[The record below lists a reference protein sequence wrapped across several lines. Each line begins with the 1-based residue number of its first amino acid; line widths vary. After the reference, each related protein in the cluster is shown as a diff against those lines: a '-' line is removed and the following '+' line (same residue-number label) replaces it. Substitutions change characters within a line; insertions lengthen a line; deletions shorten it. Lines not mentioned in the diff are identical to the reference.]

1 MKVWILYGGDV
12 ESNADLAHEVRRFK
26 AEAERL
32 NIDLKVYNPADFD
45 LIVDEQV
52 RDTILIKGK
61 PVQLPDV
68 VYPYFCD
75 HDYSYFGLSIV
86 RQLERMGCLV
96 YNTAET
102 IEMVRDKLHT
112 HQVLAE
118 KGIASPPTML
128 AKFPIDEDMVSMI
141 DKTLGFPVVVKTLKG
156 ALGVGVFL
164 IDSPKAFKD
173 QMDLIGQTSPDIQLI
188 FQQFVEAS
196 KGRDLRIFVVDG
208 EMVASMERR
217 AKEGDFKANY
227 SSGGTVHAFEADQKA
242 VDLAVKTAK
251 ALNIRI
257 GGIDLL
263 FLKDGGYT
271 ICEANTFPGFK
282 GLEKASGINVPEKIF
297 KSMERRLGDFKKDR
311 QKQGLPAPSS
321 HAATNVVPFAPVKQK
336 FAQMWECA
344 RVQAKKW
351 LNFKKAA

>member
-1 MKVWILYGGDV
+1 MEVWILYGDDI

-26 AEAERL
+26 EEAARL
-32 NIDLKVYNPADFD
+32 DISLKVYNPATFD
-45 LIVDEQV
+45 LIVDENT
-52 RDTILIKGK
+52 RDSVLINGK
-61 PVQLPDV
+61 AVPLPDV
-68 VYPYFCD
+68 VYPYFNHHD
-75 HDYSYFGLSIV
+75 HSYFSLAIV

-96 YNTAET
+96 YNKAET

-118 KGIASPPTML
+118 KGITSPKTML
-128 AKFPIDEDMVSMI
+128 AKFPVDDDMVDMI
-141 DKTLGFPVVVKTLKG
+141 ERTLGFPFVVKTLKG

-173 QMDLIGQTSPDIQLI
+173 QMDLIGQTAPDIQLI

-196 KGRDLRIFVVDG
+196 KGRDLRLFVVDG
-208 EMVASMERR
+208 ELVASMERR

-227 SSGGTVHAFEADQKA
+227 SAGGSVHEFKADKQA
-242 VDLAVKTAK
+242 IDLAVATAK
-251 ALNIRI
+251 ALDIQI

-282 GLEKASGINVPEKIF
+282 GLEKASGVNVPEKIF
-297 KSMERRLGDFKKDR
+297 KSMERNLALHRKEKK
-311 QKQGLPAPSS
+311 
-321 HAATNVVPFAPVKQK
+321 VVPFKAVQNNQWSQSKEIFMK
-336 FAQMWECA
+336 IFD
-344 RVQAKKW
+344 QAKK
-351 LNFKKAA
+351 LISRDKMVA

>member
-1 MKVWILYGGDV
+1 MKVWILFGGDV
-12 ESNADLAHEVRRFK
+12 ESNTDLAHEVRRFK
-26 AEAERL
+26 AEAESL
-32 NIDLKVYNPADFD
+32 NIELKVYNPADFD

-52 RDTILIKGK
+52 RDTILIKGH
-61 PVQLPDV
+61 PVGLPDV
-68 VYPYFCD
+68 VYPYFND
-75 HDYSYFGLSIV
+75 HDYSYFSLAIV

-96 YNTAET
+96 YNKAET

-128 AKFPIDEDMVSMI
+128 AKFPIDEGMVSLI
-141 DKTLGFPVVVKTLKG
+141 DKTLGFPVIVKTLKG

-164 IDSPKAFKD
+164 IEDAKAFKN

-188 FQQFVEAS
+188 FQQFVAAS
-196 KGRDLRIFVVDG
+196 KGRDLRLFVVDG
-208 EMVASMERR
+208 ELVASMERR

-227 SSGGTVHAFEADQKA
+227 SSGGSVHQFHADKQA
-242 VDLAVKTAK
+242 IDLAVNTAK
-251 ALNIRI
+251 ALDIQI

-297 KSMERRLGDFKKDR
+297 KSMERRLGEFRKDR
-311 QKQGLPAPSS
+311 QKQGLPMPAK
-321 HAATNVVPFAPVKQK
+321 TDNVVQFMPMKQK
-336 FAQMWECA
+336 FAQMWEQA
-344 RVQAKKW
+344 RSQARKW
-351 LNFKKAA
+351 LNFKNAA